1 MKCKFS
7 LLLFTLIAIVTHSQ
21 AQKNTTLSLMSY
33 NIRLALASD
42 GPNSWD
48 NRKEFLTGQLKFY
61 EPAIFGLQEAL
72 PVQVKNI
79 SEALPNY
86 SHVGIGR
93 DGDNKGEAS
102 CIFYNKERFVV
113 KQSSTFW
120 LSATPDTISM
130 GWDAAYR
137 RVCTYA
143 LFKDKKTKK
152 YFWVFNTHLDNKGE
166 QARAN
171 GVALI
176 LERIK
181 TLNTK
186 DYPVFLMGDLNAEPE
201 TNLIKNL
208 RTKMQDSR
216 LISRQPPF
224 GPEASFNDFKHQED
238 VTQLIDYI
246 FVSQQAKVEVE
257 KYALLTDSKNLRYP
271 SDHFPVYI
279 EVKWKK

>member
-1 MKCKFS
+1 MKGKFS
-7 LLLFTLIAIVTHSQ
+7 LVLFTLMVIVANAQ

-33 NIRLALASD
+33 NIRLALESD
-42 GPNSWD
+42 GVNSWE

-61 EPAIFGLQEAL
+61 EPAIFGLQEAV
-72 PVQVKNI
+72 PEQVKYI
-79 SEALPNY
+79 GEALENY
-86 SHVGIGR
+86 NHIGMGR
-93 DGDNKGEAS
+93 DGENKGEAS
-102 CIFYNKERFVV
+102 CIFYNKDRFNL

-166 QARAN
+166 QARAK
-171 GVALI
+171 GMALI
-176 LERIK
+176 LNKIN

-186 DYPVFLMGDLNAEPE
+186 KYPVFLMGDLNAEPE
-201 TNLIKNL
+201 TALIKDL

-216 LISRQPPF
+216 LITKETPF
-224 GPEASFNDFKHQED
+224 GPEGSFNDFKHQLP

-246 FVSQQAKVEVE
+246 FVSPQAKIEVQ
-257 KYALLTDSKNLRYP
+257 KYALLTDSKNLKYP
-271 SDHFPVYI
+271 SDHFPLYI
-279 EVKWKK
+279 EVKWKP